1 MITFFDVPS
10 KLPGIAWSPIN
21 WRIRLI
27 LNYKQLPHK
36 TEWIEYPDI
45 EAFSKKHGIAPTGK
59 KPDGNPLYTFPA
71 IYDDTT
77 GAYLA
82 DSVPIA
88 QYLDK
93 TYPDTPV
100 VVPAGTEALM
110 QAFLDSYF
118 SKWGPYMP
126 ISVLQIT
133 TIMNPVSSVYFNE
146 TRPAYFNSNKTLQEI
161 APKGEARVQALEA
174 VKSGMEDIKKSYDKN
189 GGKKFI
195 MGDSPTFTDFAISAF
210 LLGVKLVYEEDS
222 HEWKEVSSWQGG
234 RWAKLLEDM
243 KPYQAV
249 F

>member
-10 KLPGIAWSPIN
+10 KLPGIVWSPAN

-27 LNYKQLPHK
+27 LNYKQLSHK
-36 TEWIEYPDI
+36 TEWVEYPDI

-59 KPDGNPLYTFPA
+59 KPDGSPLYTLPA

-77 GAYLA
+77 GVYLA

-110 QAFLDSYF
+110 QAFLDSY
-118 SKWGPYMP
+118 MA
-126 ISVLQIT
+126 
-133 TIMNPVSSVYFNE
+133 TILNPVSSVYFNE
-146 TRPAYFNSNKTLQEI
+146 TRPAYFNSNKSLQEI
-161 APKGEARVQALEA
+161 APKDEDRVQALET
-174 VKSGMEDIKKSYDKN
+174 VKIGMEDIKKSYDKN

-195 MGDSPTFTDFAISAF
+195 MGDSPTFTDFVISAW
-210 LLGVKLVYEEDS
+210 LLGVKLVYGDDS
-222 HEWKEVSSWQGG
+222 HEWKEVSRWQGG
-234 RWAKLLEDM
+234 RWTRLLEDI

-249 F
+249 V